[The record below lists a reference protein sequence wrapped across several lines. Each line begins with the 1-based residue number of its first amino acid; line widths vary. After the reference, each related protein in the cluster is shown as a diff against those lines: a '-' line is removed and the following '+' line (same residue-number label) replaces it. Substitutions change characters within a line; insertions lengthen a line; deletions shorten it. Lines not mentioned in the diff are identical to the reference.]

1 MLPKTDWYFD
11 ILMMTMMRNTPHCC
25 AECNS
30 STAPLNTT
38 TAFDCSVRG
47 GEGAGGGGTVMEGCV
62 NEFHSGRNHCQSVL
76 ICWIVVDDWLA
87 IAPWLTT
94 LCDVLCVCID
104 FTIFIACPQVW
115 FDIVAHLNSLPLC
128 LLHMHKRH
136 EIEVPSVGRYIE
148 FVWLLTHH
156 SYMYLP
162 EDDVKNLNVAIKK
175 RHPPKKKKN
184 LSPTTFALN
193 QADTRVLI
201 N

>member
-38 TAFDCSVRG
+38 TTAFDCSVRG
-47 GEGAGGGGTVMEGCV
+47 GAGGGGTVMEGCV

-87 IAPWLTT
+87 IARWLTT

-115 FDIVAHLNSLPLC
+115 FDIVAHLNSLPFDSSTCTSGMKLKY
-128 LLHMHKRH
+128 L
-136 EIEVPSVGRYIE
+136 VYIE
-148 FVWLLTHH
+148 CVWLLTHH
-156 SYMYLP
+156 SYM
-162 EDDVKNLNVAIKK
+162 
-175 RHPPKKKKN
+175 
-184 LSPTTFALN
+184 
-193 QADTRVLI
+193 
-201 N
+201 